1 MFCWKKNRVVP
12 INEEDIESNSLS
24 PELLFEKNINDLSTI
39 EKKIPH
45 VEKFFLVLGVFFTFY
60 MAQRNF
66 FGTHDDDD
74 STQEPLVK
82 YGSMLYNS
90 IPLFITFVIRN
101 AILFRM
107 MRNMSSM
114 LIDYVDKHETNPIR
128 TYKAAMKSS
137 VEKMMTEDFS
147 SGNTTRFYSEN
158 FNEIE
163 QAFLTIAVPDST
175 EKSNAEIFIKK
186 FPKEFDVKNLALT
199 FADVGFFLGINT
211 ILLLAVS
218 LSIVFCGF
226 LIKSPSVE
234 KLGEF
239 ILGLCLS
246 FLTIMPMVL
255 RNDTL
260 FPLRK
265 KYNDIQDKTNMII
278 QAERT
283 FLRLTDLLEDQ
294 IQASGLGQESDSPR
308 NVSGNAQKLVIP
320 FFKEMVRRQA
330 SRSAE
335 LYAYEDECKKLCQE
349 FRVFDERQGDISS
362 QTQGIY
368 DPTTLAGLTN
378 RILHLKDP
386 DISLSLDS
394 LKTILL
400 DIKQR
405 LNAYEN
411 TSNKESVLA
420 HLDIDTK
427 LERIISLQTIQSQ
440 YNSLPLGYTIVH
452 ERTASCSQPSL

>member
-1 MFCWKKNRVVP
+1 M
-12 INEEDIESNSLS
+12 
-24 PELLFEKNINDLSTI
+24 
-39 EKKIPH
+39 
-45 VEKFFLVLGVFFTFY
+45 
-60 MAQRNF
+60 
-66 FGTHDDDD
+66 
-74 STQEPLVK
+74 
-82 YGSMLYNS
+82 
-90 IPLFITFVIRN
+90 
-101 AILFRM
+101 
-107 MRNMSSM
+107 
-114 LIDYVDKHETNPIR
+114 
-128 TYKAAMKSS
+128 
-137 VEKMMTEDFS
+137 
-147 SGNTTRFYSEN
+147 
-158 FNEIE
+158 
-163 QAFLTIAVPDST
+163 
-175 EKSNAEIFIKK
+175 
-186 FPKEFDVKNLALT
+186 
-199 FADVGFFLGINT
+199 
-211 ILLLAVS
+211 
-218 LSIVFCGF
+218 
-226 LIKSPSVE
+226 
-234 KLGEF
+234 
-239 ILGLCLS
+239 
-246 FLTIMPMVL
+246 
-255 RNDTL
+255 
-260 FPLRK
+260 
-265 KYNDIQDKTNMII
+265 
-278 QAERT
+278 
-283 FLRLTDLLEDQ
+283 TDLLEDQ

-427 LERIISLQTIQSQ
+427 LE
-440 YNSLPLGYTIVH
+440 G
-452 ERTASCSQPSL
+452 